1 MARILGCPTMLGGS
15 TLADE
20 WARSPLA
27 VSRVSHGLDGEEAEA
42 LITPRTIPGV
52 DLEWPL
58 RFLLWYKWRG
68 ARCQSP
74 PPLAISIFSELVKE
88 IPFLATDLEVRPAPF
103 PMMASDRD
111 CSKRPWAETPSMMLP
126 PLRPRRRP
134 CGVLLYSD
142 ECLSLPLVV
151 TLIPAC

>member
-15 TLADE
+15 TFADE

-74 PPLAISIFSELVKE
+74 PPLAISIFSELEQKHPCMPL
-88 IPFLATDLEVRPAPF
+88 ILKLA
-103 PMMASDRD
+103 
-111 CSKRPWAETPSMMLP
+111 
-126 PLRPRRRP
+126 PRSIT
-134 CGVLLYSD
+134 CDG
-142 ECLSLPLVV
+142 
-151 TLIPAC
+151 